1 MSESNQSP
9 GIKLTPLLLLAI
21 PLAMYS
27 HSKGIGIEDIRNYL
41 FWIWIV
47 CFVAT
52 FAIMTIGE
60 SNTKNPMHFKKSVM
74 AFGMFGTVNFILWLF
89 AKLMG

>member
-41 FWIWIV
+41 LDMD
-47 CFVAT
+47 C
-52 FAIMTIGE
+52 
-60 SNTKNPMHFKKSVM
+60 
-74 AFGMFGTVNFILWLF
+74 LF
-89 AKLMG
+89 CGDFCNNDNRGIKH

>member
-41 FWIWIV
+41 FGYGL
-47 CFVAT
+47 FV
-52 FAIMTIGE
+52 
-60 SNTKNPMHFKKSVM
+60 
-74 AFGMFGTVNFILWLF
+74 LWLH
-89 AKLMG
+89 LQ